1 MMSPALQ
8 PAISPAA
15 APATFSDEEVVERV
29 LAGDTPLF
37 EILMRR
43 HNQRLFRVARG
54 ILADDAEA
62 EDVMQDAYVRAF
74 RELAGFRGEARFAT
88 WLTRIACHEALAR
101 ARKRRRLVS
110 LAPMAPNSSMTAMS
124 PMSAISAGGLPEP
137 PAKDAGP
144 ERELQNRELQA
155 VLKEAV
161 EALPDP
167 LRAVFCLREIEG
179 LSTEET
185 AEALGLTVENVRVR
199 LHRAKRSLRQRLD
212 ERIGREVRRLY
223 LFDGAR
229 CDRVVAGVFTRIAEG
244 GPTGGAAREEPE
256 IA

>member
-1 MMSPALQ
+1 MMSPAAFQ
-8 PAISPAA
+8 TVA
-15 APATFSDEEVVERV
+15 APTTLSDEEVVERV
-29 LAGDTPLF
+29 LAGDSSLF

-43 HNQRLFRVARG
+43 YNQRIFRVARG

-62 EDVMQDAYVRAF
+62 EDVMQEAYVRAF
-74 RELAGFRGEARFAT
+74 RELSNFRGEARFPT

-101 ARKRRRLVS
+101 ARKRQRLVS
-110 LAPMAPNSSMTAMS
+110 IAAV
-124 PMSAISAGGLPEP
+124 AGDTGGPPEP
-137 PAKDAGP
+137 PSEALGP
-144 ERELQNRELQA
+144 ERELENRELQS
-155 VLKEAV
+155 VLRQAV
-161 EALPDP
+161 EILPDP

-199 LHRAKRSLRQRLD
+199 LHRAKRSLRQALD

-229 CDRVVAGVFTRIAEG
+229 CDRVVEAVFARILV
-244 GPTGGAAREEPE
+244 
-256 IA
+256 